1 MSHELRPAPM
11 MLDAAAVRAQLSVAD
26 CLPLIRPA
34 MIALSDGTAKQLLRS
49 FIPMGDARTFAL
61 MPAALSER
69 GYFGAK
75 VISVFADPDNPGRRA
90 HDGMVVLFEGERGRI
105 VCIADAGEVTGIR
118 TAAASAAATDAL
130 ARKDAG
136 VLAIMGSG
144 LQARTH
150 LEAIQLVRKLREVR
164 VWTRSRASG
173 ETFAKEAADICK
185 LPISVFDDAQAAIA
199 GADII
204 CTVTSAAEPILK
216 GAWVAPGTH
225 INVVGSSSPVPA
237 EIDNDLVVRARFF
250 ADHKPHV
257 LAHGAEFLR
266 AKAAGLINDDHILA
280 EIGEVYAGTKPGR
293 VSDQDVT
300 IYKSLGHAV
309 QDLAAVGWL
318 YERNRKP

>member
-11 MLDAAAVRAQLSVAD
+11 MLDAATVRAQLTVAD

-34 MIALSDGTAKQLLRS
+34 MIALADGTAKQLLRS
-49 FIPMGDARTFAL
+49 FIPMGEARTFAL

-75 VISVFADPDNPGRRA
+75 VISVFADPENPGRRA
-90 HDGMVVLFEGERGRI
+90 HDGVVVLFEGERGRI
-105 VCIADAGEVTGIR
+105 VCIADAGEITGIR

-136 VLAIMGSG
+136 VLTIMGSG

-150 LEAIQLVRKLREVR
+150 LEAMQLVRTLREVR

-173 ETFAKEAADICK
+173 EAFAKEAASICK
-185 LPISVFDDAQAAIA
+185 LPIRVFDDAQASVA

-216 GAWVAPGTH
+216 GAWVAAGTH
-225 INVVGSSSPVPA
+225 VNVVGSSAPTPA

-266 AKAAGLINDDHILA
+266 AKAGGLIGDDHILA
-280 EIGEVYAGTKPGR
+280 EIGEVYSGAKPGR

-309 QDLAAVGWL
+309 QDLAAVSWL
-318 YERNRKP
+318 YERNHKI

>member
-1 MSHELRPAPM
+1 MSHDLRPAPM
-11 MLDAAAVRAQLSVAD
+11 MLDAATVRTQLTVAD

-49 FIPMGDARTFAL
+49 FIPMGEARTFAL

-90 HDGMVVLFEGERGRI
+90 HDGMIVLFEGERGRI
-105 VCIADAGEVTGIR
+105 VCIADAGEITGIR

-136 VLAIMGSG
+136 VLTIMGSG

-150 LEAIQLVRKLREVR
+150 LEAMQLVRPLREVR
-164 VWTRSRASG
+164 LWTRSRASG
-173 ETFAKEAADICK
+173 EAFAKDAASISK
-185 LPISVFDDAQAAIA
+185 LPVRVFNDAQTAVA

-204 CTVTSAAEPILK
+204 CTVTSASEPILK
-216 GAWVAPGTH
+216 GAWVSPGAH
-225 INVVGSSSPVPA
+225 VNVVGSSAPVPA

-266 AKAAGLINDDHILA
+266 AKAAGLIGDDHILA
-280 EIGEVYAGTKPGR
+280 EIGEVYADAKPGR
-293 VSDQDVT
+293 LSDHDVT

-309 QDLAAVGWL
+309 QDLAAVSWL
-318 YERNRKP
+318 YERSCKN